1 MVPNAA
7 SEHALR
13 MQARARPGSDRRL
26 TQRLA
31 RAFIAIAVLIIA
43 TLLVTGACFAAFL
56 GHFEPAV
63 NTLISGRDAVDEVHN
78 GMLDEETALRGY
90 LDSGDQTFLATYYAG
105 QAEIAAGDF
114 ASISLATRPDLVAEV
129 ITLRVEQ
136 QRWLSE
142 WATPALDIER
152 AVTGAAE
159 RESFLLSGKA
169 LFDRYR
175 AANDA
180 LTAQVNSDVAGEQ
193 NAEHNVV
200 LIALA
205 VSLGMLV
212 FTIVVA
218 RRQHRALRA
227 SIVTPIND
235 LLSTMRSVSAGDLSA
250 RPVGVGPLELRE
262 VADELGRMTLTLA
275 EERSRIAGLEVEA
288 RSQAGRLGL
297 IVNVGREI
305 SGSLSLRY
313 VAEAVA
319 KAALTISGFN
329 AARMWIINADGRELN
344 VVHDTEFGRDQV
356 TLDVAVQLGDG
367 LVGRAGQFG
376 RMLATLTTGALATEY
391 RVGTRIAALAVP
403 MIVGARI
410 VGVLE
415 LTSAEPAAL
424 DESSVDVMHSLAGQA
439 ATAIEAARFH
449 QSADELSHTDALTH
463 LPNRRRLELD
473 LDVEIA
479 RSLRYNRPIACIML
493 DVDHFKMVNDVHGH
507 QAGDEILSEFGSAF
521 SSTLRETDTAYRYGG
536 EEFCVL
542 LRETDADAAAIV
554 AERLRVEIAARFAG
568 NLGAATVTASL
579 GVAAIPGDAIDAKT
593 LVAAADRALYAA
605 KAAGRNCVR
614 RATAIPTVRSGATRA
629 RSRPTPGPP
638 LPIIVKD
645 TPAAS

>member
-1 MVPNAA
+1 
-7 SEHALR
+7 
-13 MQARARPGSDRRL
+13 MQARARAGSDRRL

-43 TLLVTGACFAAFL
+43 TLLATGACFAAIL

-63 NTLISGRDAVDEVHN
+63 NALISGSDAVDEVHN
-78 GMLDEETALRGY
+78 GMLDEETGLRGY
-90 LDSGDQTFLATYYAG
+90 LDSGDQTFLAPYYAG
-105 QAEIAAGDF
+105 QAEIAAGD
-114 ASISLATRPDLVAEV
+114 AESISLATRPDLVAEV

-142 WATPALDIER
+142 WATPALAIER
-152 AVTGAAE
+152 AVTGAAQ
-159 RESFLLSGKA
+159 RESFLLSGNA
-169 LFDRYR
+169 LFNGYR
-175 AANDA
+175 EADNA

-193 NAEHNVV
+193 KAEHDVV

-205 VSLGMLV
+205 VSVGMLV
-212 FTIVVA
+212 FTVVVA

-227 SIVTPIND
+227 SIVMPIND
-235 LLSTMRSVSAGDLSA
+235 LLLTMRRVSSGDLSA
-250 RPVGVGPLELRE
+250 RPAGVGPLELRE

-288 RSQAGRLGL
+288 RLQADRLGL

-319 KAALTISGFN
+319 KAALSISGFS

-344 VVHDTEFGRDQV
+344 VVHDTEIDRDHV
-356 TLDVAVQLGDG
+356 SLAVAVQLGEG

-391 RVGTRIAALAVP
+391 RVGTSIAALAVP

-415 LTSAEPAAL
+415 LMSAEPAAL

-439 ATAIEAARFH
+439 ATALEAARFH

-473 LDVEIA
+473 LDVEVA

-542 LRETDADAAAIV
+542 LRETDAEAAAIV
-554 AERLRVEIAARFAG
+554 AERLRVEIATRFAG
-568 NLGAATVTASL
+568 NQGAATVTASL
-579 GVAAIPGDAIDAKT
+579 GVAALPSDAFDAKT

-614 RATAIPTVRSGATRA
+614 RATAIPTVGSGTTRG
-629 RSRPTPGPP
+629 RSRPSPELP
-638 LPIIVKD
+638 LPIVVKN